1 MKYPIVSTWSSET
14 FPTEKRRPEAAL
26 RLTVVRR
33 VHQIHG
39 VAAREADQGP
49 EAHGFGHFPDPKMQ
63 EIGPILYICIY
74 YMYIYL

>member
-1 MKYPIVSTWSSET
+1 MRYPIVSTWSSET
-14 FPTEKRRPEAAL
+14 FPTEKRRHPEAAL

-63 EIGPILYICIY
+63 EICPMAMENPL
-74 YMYIYL
+74 